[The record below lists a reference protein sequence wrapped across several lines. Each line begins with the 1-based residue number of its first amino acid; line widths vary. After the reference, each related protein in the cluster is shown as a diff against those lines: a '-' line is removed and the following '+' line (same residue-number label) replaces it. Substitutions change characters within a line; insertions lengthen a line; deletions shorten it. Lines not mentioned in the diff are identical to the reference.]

1 MIWKQ
6 AGSWHTIWSAKL
18 FTKMLKFNSGCDVK
32 IHHKAETQDKNPW
45 QDFLHPMLQL
55 FGVFT
60 VWVWSFNRWA
70 FLNSFGKKIHNSQR
84 SWVDLTLFDIIY
96 ITKSFS
102 QYFALKTFWV
112 LSTYMWKITGYVV
125 TVLLLEKLLVYLLF
139 FWALSFRRSNLASF
153 RNVDLTASIKLN
165 WEMLTAPF
173 NVKFI
178 ANVSYH
184 WYGKNWV
191 FSFGTKGCQ

>member
-102 QYFALKTFWV
+102 QYFALKTFWGGKLV
-112 LSTYMWKITGYVV
+112 HFNVVNIYVKNYWLCGYGSPVGKIVG
-125 TVLLLEKLLVYLLF
+125 
-139 FWALSFRRSNLASF
+139 LSFIFFGAL
-153 RNVDLTASIKLN
+153 
-165 WEMLTAPF
+165 
-173 NVKFI
+173 
-178 ANVSYH
+178 VSALKPRFFQKCWLDCFH
-184 WYGKNWV
+184 
-191 FSFGTKGCQ
+191 